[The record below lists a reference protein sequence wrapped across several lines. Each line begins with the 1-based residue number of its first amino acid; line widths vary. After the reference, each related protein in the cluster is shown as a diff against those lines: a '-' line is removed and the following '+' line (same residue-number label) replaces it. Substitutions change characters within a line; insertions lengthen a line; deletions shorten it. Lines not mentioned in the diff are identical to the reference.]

1 MRSVARTPG
10 NRYAIGTPA
19 IHTMDARMPL
29 KSMAARF
36 APHADLAEALIPH
49 ATESDDGSHDIA
61 HILRVFRN
69 AMRIQDAE
77 GGDPRI
83 LAAAVLLH
91 DCVAVEKN
99 SPLRTQASRLAA
111 EKAAGILSS
120 LGWNDIDI
128 TAVSHAIL
136 THSFSANIAP
146 ETLEAKILQDADRLD
161 AIGMVGAARC
171 FYIAG
176 RMGSGL
182 YDPADPLAEAR
193 PLDDK
198 RFAIDHFE
206 AKLFKL
212 ADGFQTAAGRT
223 IAQERHERLQQIL
236 DMFIDEI

>member
-1 MRSVARTPG
+1 MTLQ
-10 NRYAIGTPA
+10 T
-19 IHTMDARMPL
+19 
-29 KSMAARF
+29 MAARF
-36 APHADLAEALIPH
+36 APYSDLAERLIPH
-49 ATESDDGSHDIA
+49 ATDSDDGSHDIA
-61 HILRVFRN
+61 HILRVYRN
-69 AMRIQDAE
+69 AMRIQATE

-83 LAAAVLLH
+83 VAASVLLH

-111 EKAAGILSS
+111 EKASRILEA
-120 LGWNDIDI
+120 LGWQPSDIA
-128 TAVSHAIL
+128 AVAHAIL
-136 THSFSANIAP
+136 THSFSADIAP

-182 YDPADPLAEAR
+182 YDATDPLAENR

-212 ADGFQTAAGRT
+212 ADGFQTAAGRA
-223 IAQERHERLQQIL
+223 IAQERHERLKQIL